1 MSRMRDAMRQAD
13 PTHILNDYE
22 AEDPLERLAELPT
35 GQWYLI
41 GVESEEQLPPQG
53 HHYSDQLHCFVK
65 HYFIEEDRISF
76 MVWVELA

>member
-1 MSRMRDAMRQAD
+1 MPFDHRDSDIHRLMERKGVEQ
-13 PTHILNDYE
+13 TERLT
-22 AEDPLERLAELPT
+22 RLAELPT
-35 GQWYLI
+35 GQWYLS